1 MPSKTTNVI
10 LIFSGTVIILLFLFV
25 PIPVIEPQ
33 PSMGVPAEFG
43 DTSVEEMIVVNEPVS
58 MFCKIYPTAQSCR

>member
-1 MPSKTTNVI
+1 V
-10 LIFSGTVIILLFLFV
+10 LLFLFV
-25 PIPVIEPQ
+25 PVPTQQQ

-58 MFCKIYPTAQSCR
+58 MFCRIYPTAQSCR

>member
-1 MPSKTTNVI
+1 MTSKTTNII
-10 LIFSGTVIILLFLFV
+10 LIFSGVVIVLLFLFV
-25 PIPVIEPQ
+25 PVPTQQQ

-58 MFCKIYPTAQSCR
+58 MFCRIYPTAQSCR

>member
-1 MPSKTTNVI
+1 MPSKTTNII
-10 LIFSGTVIILLFLFV
+10 LIFSGIVIVLLFLFV
-25 PIPVIEPQ
+25 PIPTQPQ

>member
-1 MPSKTTNVI
+1 MVTKTTSII
-10 LIFSGTVIILLFLFV
+10 LIFSGVVIVLLFLFV
-25 PIPVIEPQ
+25 PIPTQPQ

-58 MFCKIYPTAQSCR
+58 MFCRIYPTAQSCR